1 MPFHGKVLETHL
13 LGTIAQDGVEC
24 ELREFCV
31 SGVARSSTLRNYIRS
46 GPRFRALLTEEAP
59 EVEVGLM

>member
-1 MPFHGKVLETHL
+1 MPFHGKVLKTHL

-31 SGVARSSTLRNYIRS
+31 SGVARRHALGLSALNICHASSSSSPT
-46 GPRFRALLTEEAP
+46 
-59 EVEVGLM
+59 